1 MSRMNKQPFSHT
13 RGELRQTFWDA
24 FLIKNIVL
32 VQAIS
37 LCPIIAVGVSL
48 QNGVVLTVC
57 TAAVMLPVSLLMSLA
72 GDRLPGWLRAPICTL
87 LSSLILLGAMIVL
100 DEFVSHELYAA
111 LYVFL
116 PLTAVNTLVSYRAGG
131 FSAKHAPLV
140 ALTDAL
146 ASTLGFGLVICVV
159 SALREMA
166 SFGTLWNI
174 PLHFNVVLP
183 EAALP
188 YAALLLLGFMAAFLQ
203 WLKAEITEYQERR
216 QRKEPVKP

>member
-1 MSRMNKQPFSHT
+1 MSAKARHARAK
-13 RGELRQTFWDA
+13 GELRETFWDA

-37 LCPIIAVGVSL
+37 LCPIIAVGVTL

-57 TAAVMLPVSLLMSLA
+57 TAAVMLPVSLFMSLV
-72 GDRLPGWLRAPICTL
+72 GDRIPVWMRAPLYTL
-87 LSSLILLGAMIVL
+87 GSSLILLGAMVVL

-116 PLTAVNTLVSYRAGG
+116 PLTAVNTLISYRAGG
-131 FSAKHAPLV
+131 FSVSHEPLV
-140 ALTDAL
+140 AVTDAL

-166 SFGTLWNI
+166 SFGTLWNV
-174 PLHFNVVLP
+174 PLNVSLMLP

-188 YAALLLLGFMAAFLQ
+188 YAALIMLGFMAAFLQ
-203 WLKAEITEYQERR
+203 WLKAELAERR
-216 QRKEPVKP
+216 QRKEPMNRG